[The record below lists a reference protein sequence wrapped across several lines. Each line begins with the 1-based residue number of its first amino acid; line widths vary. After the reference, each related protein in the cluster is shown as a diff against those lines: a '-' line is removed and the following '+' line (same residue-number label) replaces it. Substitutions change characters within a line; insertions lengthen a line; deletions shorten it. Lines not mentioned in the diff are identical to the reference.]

1 MPDRQASAALALAGL
16 MLLVP
21 VLRRGLPEQPAPVL
35 APPARGA
42 ARLLYGLPLDPNRD
56 DAFALEALP
65 GIGPG
70 LARGIVA
77 GRPWCSVEDL
87 RRVRGIG
94 ASRLA
99 RIRGH
104 LAIEGLP
111 AECEGDD

>member
-1 MPDRQASAALALAGL
+1 MPDRQAWAALALAGL
-16 MLLVP
+16 MLLLP
-21 VLRRGLPEQPAPVL
+21 VLRRSLPAETEPGL

-42 ARLLYGLPLDPNRD
+42 ARLLYGLPRDPNPD
-56 DAFALEALP
+56 DALALEALP

-77 GRPWCSVEDL
+77 GRPFCSVEAL

-94 ASRLA
+94 PSRLA

-104 LAIEGLP
+104 LAIERLP
-111 AECEGDD
+111 AACDAVD